1 MPLGEIRAVLR
12 PVLAGYAAE
21 RGPAEA
27 FGDWCHRAGVAA
39 LQERFVPAAAPDP
52 ALVTAGA
59 AP

>member
-1 MPLGEIRAVLR
+1 VLR

-39 LQERFVPAAAPDP
+39 LQERFVPAAAPD
-52 ALVTAGA
+52 TA
-59 AP
+59 